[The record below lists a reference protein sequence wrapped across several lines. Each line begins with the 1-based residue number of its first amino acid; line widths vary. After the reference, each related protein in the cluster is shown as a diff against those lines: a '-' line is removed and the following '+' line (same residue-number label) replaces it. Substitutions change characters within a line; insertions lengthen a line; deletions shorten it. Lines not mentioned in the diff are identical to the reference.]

1 MKVKNENK
9 RNRYIE
15 KELKIA
21 LQFSK
26 IILINGM
33 IGCGKTTLIK
43 QFKEGRAYVDLSK
56 KDKQLFAINHPE
68 LFFKELKFPVILEN
82 IEEAPQLYG
91 IIFVNKDRI
100 KSGDIILTSNI
111 RPTVALTNFI
121 KTMDNT
127 ISVFKLN
134 YLTAKESEQFDL
146 NFNNLKLPVNLET
159 KDNILSLAQRAFDF
173 GSQIKGKEIITKVIN
188 NALKH
193 NYKGS
198 ELEILPDLLIELAK
212 AQDKVINVARLAI
225 LFDKPKQLINSLIIL
240 LEKTQVIFFLKPI
253 QDERL
258 KYTTKTERL
267 YFYNQSLVCSLL
279 KIKSSD
285 LLTISPYSDSIIN
298 AYLINQ
304 IMINFNNRQ
313 ITNIYNYY
321 ENINGQAVNLIINNV
336 GSLNLIQFQIK
347 MINEKKL
354 GQIEKIFQKANIKLE
369 SSLVVSYDVDSITD
383 TGVFSAVTPDIIG

>member
-15 KELKIA
+15 KELKID

-100 KSGDIILTSNI
+100 KSCDIILTSNI

-127 ISVFKLN
+127 ISV
-134 YLTAKESEQFDL
+134 
-146 NFNNLKLPVNLET
+146 
-159 KDNILSLAQRAFDF
+159 LS
-173 GSQIKGKEIITKVIN
+173 
-188 NALKH
+188 
-193 NYKGS
+193 
-198 ELEILPDLLIELAK
+198 
-212 AQDKVINVARLAI
+212 
-225 LFDKPKQLINSLIIL
+225 
-240 LEKTQVIFFLKPI
+240 
-253 QDERL
+253 
-258 KYTTKTERL
+258 
-267 YFYNQSLVCSLL
+267 
-279 KIKSSD
+279 
-285 LLTISPYSDSIIN
+285 
-298 AYLINQ
+298 
-304 IMINFNNRQ
+304 
-313 ITNIYNYY
+313 
-321 ENINGQAVNLIINNV
+321 
-336 GSLNLIQFQIK
+336 
-347 MINEKKL
+347 
-354 GQIEKIFQKANIKLE
+354 
-369 SSLVVSYDVDSITD
+369 
-383 TGVFSAVTPDIIG
+383 

>member
-1 MKVKNENK
+1 M
-9 RNRYIE
+9 
-15 KELKIA
+15 
-21 LQFSK
+21 
-26 IILINGM
+26 
-33 IGCGKTTLIK
+33 
-43 QFKEGRAYVDLSK
+43 
-56 KDKQLFAINHPE
+56 
-68 LFFKELKFPVILEN
+68 
-82 IEEAPQLYG
+82 
-91 IIFVNKDRI
+91 
-100 KSGDIILTSNI
+100 
-111 RPTVALTNFI
+111 
-121 KTMDNT
+121 
-127 ISVFKLN
+127 
-134 YLTAKESEQFDL
+134 
-146 NFNNLKLPVNLET
+146 
-159 KDNILSLAQRAFDF
+159 
-173 GSQIKGKEIITKVIN
+173 IN